1 MIGACC
7 PALEMLDITG
17 CDAVADVGL
26 VQLAVSC
33 PLLKRLFLSESN
45 DTEAGRAR
53 VKVKELCPRIMVE
66 YFGVG
71 ERQVGADDREVT
83 ITEAMDGSDELV
95 VQFSGGDTGV
105 YDKSALAAVL
115 PSNKGDTV
123 IVLSGLF
130 AGMVGIARG
139 STAASHPCRRAR
151 LFRAL
156 MCCWRCGPARSH
168 VPTLS
173 TNHHRGC
180 REGHSSQVRRCVIL

>member
-105 YDKSALAAVL
+105 YDKSS
-115 PSNKGDTV
+115 P
-123 IVLSGLF
+123 
-130 AGMVGIARG
+130 R
-139 STAASHPCRRAR
+139 RRAAEQQGR
-151 LFRAL
+151 HGHRPLRA
-156 MCCWRCGPARSH
+156 
-168 VPTLS
+168 
-173 TNHHRGC
+173 
-180 REGHSSQVRRCVIL
+180 VRRNGRDRPRLDGRQPSMPPRASISRPHVLLEMRSGQIACTDIVNQSPSWMSRRTL